1 VHYTLFLVPAFFAL
15 PLSVPL
21 RVAATLMLVP
31 VPFLL
36 GFLDAPLWQQVTI
49 GSAYNWAVLLA
60 LAGFAGDTM
69 TSAVGTRHAGT
80 TIVFYDGL
88 CGLCDRFV
96 HFLLVRDRAGRL
108 RFAALQGGLAQREL
122 RPAGHDPNDLDT
134 VLVIADY
141 AQPRQRVLT
150 RSRAV
155 LEAVSQ
161 LGGGWSILASIA
173 RIVPACAADAVYAFI
188 ARRRYRLFGR
198 YEVCPLPRPEWR
210 ERFLDESFSR

>member
-1 VHYTLFLVPAFFAL
+1 
-15 PLSVPL
+15 
-21 RVAATLMLVP
+21 
-31 VPFLL
+31 
-36 GFLDAPLWQQVTI
+36 
-49 GSAYNWAVLLA
+49 
-60 LAGFAGDTM
+60 M

-108 RFAALQGGLAQREL
+108 RFATLQGDLAQREL
-122 RPAGHDPNDLDT
+122 RPAGHDPGDLDT

-141 AQPRQRVLT
+141 ARPRQRVLT

-161 LGGGWSILASIA
+161 LGRGWRILASIA
-173 RIVPACAADAVYAFI
+173 RIVPAFAADAAYAFI
-188 ARRRYRLFGR
+188 ARRRDRLFGR

-210 ERFLDESFSR
+210 ERFLDESTSR